1 VVGAGAVF
9 FWLAVYAFEP
19 GRGFWARRAEA

>member
-1 VVGAGAVF
+1 VGAGAAF